1 MYVHVGEN
9 VMIRSNEIV
18 AILDKD
24 TVNTSEDIQ
33 VLLEK
38 KKDLVSV
45 LASGS
50 FKSLVLTVSQIYLSP
65 IAPTTLKKR
74 LMASNGHELIFD
86 I

>member
-33 VLLEK
+33 VFLEK

-50 FKSLVLTVSQIYLSP
+50 FKSLVLTVSQIYLTYCPDYFEEALDGIQRS
-65 IAPTTLKKR
+65 
-74 LMASNGHELIFD
+74 
-86 I
+86 

>member
-24 TVNTSEDIQ
+24 TVNTSEEIQ
-33 VLLEK
+33 VFLEK

-65 IAPTTLKKR
+65 IAPATLKKR
-74 LMASNGHELIFD
+74 LIASNGHELIFD
-86 I
+86 V

>member
-24 TVNTSEDIQ
+24 TVNTSEEIQ
-33 VLLEK
+33 VFLEK

-65 IAPTTLKKR
+65 IAPATLKKR
-74 LMASNGHELIFD
+74 LIASNGHELIFD